1 MKSSMIIGIIL
12 IVIGVV
18 SLLYEGINYTTR
30 EKVIDV
36 GPIQMTAERTR
47 TIPLT
52 PVVGAVALVGG
63 IVLVVIGSK
72 KG

>member
-1 MKSSMIIGIIL
+1 MVIGLIL
-12 IVIGVV
+12 IVIGVI
-18 SLLYEGINYTTR
+18 SLLYEGITYTTR

-36 GPIQMTAERTR
+36 GPIQMTAERTK

-52 PVVGAVALVGG
+52 PVVGVVALASG
-63 IVLVVIGSK
+63 IVLVLIGSK

>member
-1 MKSSMIIGIIL
+1 MKSSMVIGLIL
-12 IVIGVV
+12 IVIGVI
-18 SLLYEGINYTTR
+18 SLLYEGITYTTR

-36 GPIQMTAERTR
+36 GPIQMTAERTK

-52 PVVGAVALVGG
+52 PVVGVVALASG
-63 IVLVVIGSK
+63 IVLVLIGSK

>member
-1 MKSSMIIGIIL
+1 MKSSMLIGIIL

-18 SLLYEGINYTTR
+18 SLLYEGISYTTR

-52 PVVGAVALVGG
+52 PVVGAAALVGG
-63 IVLVVIGSK
+63 IVLVIIGSK

>member
-1 MKSSMIIGIIL
+1 VKSSMVIGLIL
-12 IVIGVV
+12 IVIGVI
-18 SLLYEGINYTTR
+18 SLLYEGITYTTR

-36 GPIQMTAERTR
+36 GPIQMTAERTK

-52 PVVGAVALVGG
+52 PVVGVVALASG
-63 IVLVVIGSK
+63 IVLVLIGSK